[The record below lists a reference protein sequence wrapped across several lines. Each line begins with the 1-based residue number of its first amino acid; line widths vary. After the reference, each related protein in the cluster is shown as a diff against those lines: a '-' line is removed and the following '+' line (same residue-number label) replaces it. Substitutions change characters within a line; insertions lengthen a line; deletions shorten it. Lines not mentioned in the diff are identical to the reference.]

1 MSCKTC
7 DFKTGFTIIGVIG
20 IILLIAFIFMK
31 SKNSEGFGMYSSA
44 LTCWL
49 KNNNL
54 KLDMPGMKY
63 QEPEPIELKIVPGS
77 IFKGLNLSG
86 VNQDLAYKFCDWKTC
101 ASLCKNAQ
109 TCKGFGFHNPSKKCY
124 LFASGGLVDGQPD
137 FISGIK
143 NN

>member
-54 KLDMPGMKY
+54 KTFFY
-63 QEPEPIELKIVPGS
+63 
-77 IFKGLNLSG
+77 
-86 VNQDLAYKFCDWKTC
+86 
-101 ASLCKNAQ
+101 
-109 TCKGFGFHNPSKKCY
+109 Y
-124 LFASGGLVDGQPD
+124 L
-137 FISGIK
+137 
-143 NN
+143 